1 MDEQRPPSQEIEPKA
16 DGSRPLSWGD
26 RVEQRKSRE
35 RAGKSAKAPSLIAR
49 FFAWFMS
56 SLARLARSAGMS
68 RRRVVVDGVV
78 YREKNNTS
86 LRRSLSPTGIGYKE
100 YQVRFPV
107 HGGSMPSA
115 QYPLRESMEI
125 RYTPARVF
133 ADLGHDP
140 RLGFL
145 DQIRS
150 HIKPG
155 DRVLELGCGTGPAS
169 AQLADLVGPSGGVVA
184 MTRDGPSIRFAR
196 QRYRQDHLA
205 FELGWLE
212 TLAGE
217 LDAGF
222 DAIVAVDLFRDA
234 PDDPSKSRAIAEL
247 WRLVSEGGP
256 IVLISTQLAS
266 PGKNPAKN
274 PEEHLDPLRD
284 RLESIG
290 AESVKA
296 LDPDETIGW
305 RGIIG
310 FRPES
315 KPA

>member
-1 MDEQRPPSQEIEPKA
+1 MDEQRPRSQEIEPKA

-26 RVEQRKSRE
+26 RVEQRKNRE
-35 RAGKSAKAPSLIAR
+35 RAGKSAKVPSLVGR
-49 FFAWFMS
+49 FFSWFMS

-68 RRRVVVDGVV
+68 RRRVVVEGVV

-107 HGGSMPSA
+107 LGGSMPSA

-125 RYTPARVF
+125 RYTPTRVF
-133 ADLGHDP
+133 ADLGHDA

-145 DQIRS
+145 EQVSRY
-150 HIKPG
+150 IKPG

-169 AQLADLVGPSGGVVA
+169 AQLAQLVGPSGGVVA

-212 TLAGE
+212 TIAGE

-222 DAIVAVDLFRDA
+222 DGIVAVDLFRDA

-247 WRLVSEGGP
+247 WRLISEGGP
-256 IVLISTQLAS
+256 IVLISTQVAS
-266 PGKNPAKN
+266 PSKN
-274 PEEHLDPLRD
+274 PEEHLDAIRD
-284 RLESIG
+284 WLESVG
-290 AESVKA
+290 AQSIKA
-296 LDPDETIGW
+296 LIPDEAIGW

-315 KPA
+315 KPT